1 MSLKDGSK
9 KMSKSDPSPN
19 SRINMTDG
27 ADEIARK
34 IKKATSDQDLLPGDP
49 KGLEGRPEAANLMG
63 IYAALSDKTI
73 ADVCTEFEGQQF
85 STFKAALTDVAVSVL
100 GPIGDEMA
108 RLVADPGYLDGVL
121 KDGSDRAKAIADP
134 ILAEV
139 FDTVG
144 FLRP

>member
-1 MSLKDGSK
+1 
-9 KMSKSDPSPN
+9 
-19 SRINMTDG
+19 
-27 ADEIARK
+27 
-34 IKKATSDQDLLPGDP
+34 
-49 KGLEGRPEAANLMG
+49 
-63 IYAALSDKTI
+63 
-73 ADVCTEFEGQQF
+73 
-85 STFKAALTDVAVSVL
+85 
-100 GPIGDEMA
+100 MA